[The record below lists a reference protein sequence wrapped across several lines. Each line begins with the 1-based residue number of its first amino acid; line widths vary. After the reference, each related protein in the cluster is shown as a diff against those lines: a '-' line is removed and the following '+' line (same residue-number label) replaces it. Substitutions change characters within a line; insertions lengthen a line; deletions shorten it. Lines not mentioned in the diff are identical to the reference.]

1 MKYFNTMTI
10 KVNDPAKRNAC
21 IMGRKSYF
29 GIPPAFR
36 PLPQRL
42 NIVLTRSA
50 TAAAEYPADVV
61 VCGSLSEAMSVLRE
75 RYANEVENVWVIG
88 GHAVYKE
95 AMESEL
101 CNRIYLTEIK
111 ATFECD
117 TFFPAIGGDFAL
129 IENVGEDS
137 DVPAEEQEEKGIR
150 YQFKIYEK
158 TGGAPN
164 TTA

>member
-1 MKYFNTMTI
+1 MTV

-29 GIPPAFR
+29 GIPPAHR

-42 NIVLTRSA
+42 NIVLTRN
-50 TAAAEYPADVV
+50 AAGAEYPDDVI
-61 VCGSLSEAMSVLRE
+61 VCGSLSEAMHVLRE

-129 IENVGEDS
+129 IANDGVDK

-150 YQFKIYEK
+150 YQYKIYEK
-158 TGGAPN
+158 IGQ
-164 TTA
+164 